1 MFFLLLINFNLW
13 DQKRLHH
20 KQSMSL
26 ICVYTCVISHCSI
39 SKGLILSVLSKMSQ
53 KCLLLR
59 EVQNFFQ
66 GGKRGA
72 PDLNKSLGGVN
83 LTSCETPKRGEKH
96 NFSFSLYT
104 LVPSSACMN
113 HKVNFSNKLPSRSKC
128 SSLADSFT
136 IL

>member
-1 MFFLLLINFNLW
+1 MFLLLLINFNLW

-20 KQSMSL
+20 KQSMCL
-26 ICVYTCVISHCSI
+26 ICVYTCVISHCFI
-39 SKGLILSVLSKMSQ
+39 SKGLTLSALCKMSQ

-83 LTSCETPKRGEKH
+83 LTSCETPKREKH
-96 NFSFSLYT
+96 NFSFFFWGGGLKTISSPPLS
-104 LVPSSACMN
+104 VQPSTWFAHVRVEM
-113 HKVNFSNKLPSRSKC
+113 KLRK
-128 SSLADSFT
+128 SF
-136 IL
+136 I

>member
-1 MFFLLLINFNLW
+1 
-13 DQKRLHH
+13 
-20 KQSMSL
+20 MSL

-66 GGKRGA
+66 GGRRGA

-83 LTSCETPKRGEKH
+83 LTSCETPKREKH
-96 NFSFSLYT
+96 NFSFFSFIFFFFFFFFFFFWGGGLKT
-104 LVPSSACMN
+104 ISSPPLSVQPSTWFAHVRVEM
-113 HKVNFSNKLPSRSKC
+113 KLRK
-128 SSLADSFT
+128 SF
-136 IL
+136 I